1 MFETGD
7 EARDGWVGAGRHDNW
22 DAARAFLGGLQCLE
36 RASNDHV
43 NPKTLKLGG
52 LRRHHLSLAVGIARL
67 DDEAR
72 PFGVAKF
79 AHPLTECV
87 HGAVGGTGIAPRH
100 PADTGDLRR
109 LLRSGRERQAHQ

>member
-1 MFETGD
+1 MVEAGD
-7 EARDGWVGAGRHDNW
+7 DARDDRVGAGRHDDW

-52 LRRHHLSLAVGIARL
+52 LRRHHLGLAVGITWL
-67 DDEAR
+67 DDEAL
-72 PFGVAKF
+72 PFGVSKF

-87 HGAVGGTGIAPRH
+87 HVAVGGAGIAPRH
-100 PADTGDLRR
+100 PADTGL
-109 LLRSGRERQAHQ
+109 SSPTAAPWRERQAHQ